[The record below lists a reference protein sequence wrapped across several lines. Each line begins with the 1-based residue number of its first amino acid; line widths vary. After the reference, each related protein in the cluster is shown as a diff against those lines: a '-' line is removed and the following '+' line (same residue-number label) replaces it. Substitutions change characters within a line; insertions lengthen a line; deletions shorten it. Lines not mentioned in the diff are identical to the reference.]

1 MGGKFPQFTIVQ
13 FAKPFT
19 PLWAWRCPRLL
30 SRIGLESS
38 PARRSHPPGRRAAS
52 NGQLRSSILIAT
64 ALLAGGTGCVLFAQG
79 IYIHLKAIVA
89 QVLLERAFV
98 QSVETGQ
105 AVKPW
110 SWADTWPVAR
120 VSVPRLMAQAIV
132 LEGSSG
138 QALAF
143 GPGRLPGSAVAGEP
157 GTAVYAAHRD
167 THFAFIGQ
175 VVVGDRLMVTRD
187 DGREITFDVTGTSI
201 VSWDNSGIDVYASG
215 RNLVLATCW
224 PLDARTAG
232 PLRYLVHAAV
242 VDRDE
247 ETQRVAD

>member
-1 MGGKFPQFTIVQ
+1 MRGKFPQIALIQ
-13 FAKPFT
+13 FAKPFA
-19 PLWAWRCPRLL
+19 PLWAWRCPRSL
-30 SRIGLESS
+30 SRGGLDSL
-38 PARRSHPPGRRAAS
+38 PARRSFPPGRRAAS
-52 NGQLRSSILIAT
+52 NGQLRSTILIAT
-64 ALLAGGTGCVLFAQG
+64 ALMAGGAGCVLFAQG
-79 IYIHLKAIVA
+79 VYIHLKAIVA

-120 VSVPRLMAQAIV
+120 VSVPRLKAQAIV

-143 GPGRLPGSAVAGEP
+143 GPGRLAGSAFAGEP

-167 THFAFIGQ
+167 THFAFVGE
-175 VVVGDRLMVTRD
+175 VVVGDALTVTRD
-187 DGREITFDVTGTSI
+187 DGREVAFVVTGTSI
-201 VSWDNSGIDVYASG
+201 VSWDNSGIDFHASG

-224 PLDARTAG
+224 PLNARTAG

-242 VDRDE
+242 VDRDDQ
-247 ETQRVAD
+247 TQSMAD

>member
-1 MGGKFPQFTIVQ
+1 MK
-13 FAKPFT
+13 ARL
-19 PLWAWRCPRLL
+19 PLIMHAQVARPAAARSAWRYLRSCSRRLNASRPAKRLL
-30 SRIGLESS
+30 LSACRTASPRPQGFALFVAAGL
-38 PARRSHPPGRRAAS
+38 ACV
-52 NGQLRSSILIAT
+52 L
-64 ALLAGGTGCVLFAQG
+64 GCVLLAQG
-79 IYIHLKAIVA
+79 IYIHVKAIVA
-89 QVLLERAFV
+89 QVLLERAFM
-98 QSVETGQ
+98 QSVETGS

-120 VSVPRLMAQAIV
+120 VSVPRLGARSIV

-167 THFAFIGQ
+167 THFAFLGR
-175 VVVGDRLMVTRD
+175 VEKGDAIVVTRA
-187 DGREITFDVTGTSI
+187 DGREVSFEVTGI
-201 VSWDNSGIDVYASG
+201 GVVSWDQSGIDVHASG

-232 PLRYLVHAAV
+232 PLRYVVHAQM
-242 VDRDE
+242 VDGGV
-247 ETQRVAD
+247 QRNEPTGR